1 MAHSQVRTPGVGGRR
16 VAQGQPWVWSLGPLW
31 AIRRYLKAKGGV
43 MTSAGQELQH
53 RPPGHEQAAPRVVAT
68 EDTIVINLASS
79 IFLQLSEGKRHKIK
93 MYTLQKEIKREKS
106 EFPPAAV
113 NKLLLPV
120 SMPMCQADRQGLQSG
135 KEAPSGK
142 SPLHR
147 RQQTWQR

>member
-1 MAHSQVRTPGVGGRR
+1 MAHSQVRTPGVGSRK

-31 AIRRYLKAKGGV
+31 AIRSYLKAGGGGDDKRWAG
-43 MTSAGQELQH
+43 TSAQ
-53 RPPGHEQAAPRVVAT
+53 PPGHEQAALRVVAT
-68 EDTIVINLASS
+68 EDTIVISLASS
-79 IFLQLSEGKRHKIK
+79 VFLQLSEGKRHKIK

-113 NKLLLPV
+113 NKTRLPV

-142 SPLHR
+142 RPLHR
-147 RQQTWQR
+147 CQQT